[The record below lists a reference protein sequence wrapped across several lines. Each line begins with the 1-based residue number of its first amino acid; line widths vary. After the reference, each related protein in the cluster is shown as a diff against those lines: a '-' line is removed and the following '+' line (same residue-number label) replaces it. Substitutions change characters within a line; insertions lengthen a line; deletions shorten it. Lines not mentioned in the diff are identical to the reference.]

1 MTLLEPTTDE
11 LARVCA
17 YLARVASDVAWQAG
31 VGGME
36 TAGSFVSFIAT
47 NPERAGDFMQGSLVD
62 LPFPLHTEGCLSWH
76 GSAGKIHNPRDI
88 RADRG
93 RLEQ

>member
-1 MTLLEPTTDE
+1 MTDPKPTPEE
-11 LARVCA
+11 LAKA
-17 YLARVASDVAWQAG
+17 ASYLAAVASDVAWQAG

-36 TAGSFVSFIAT
+36 TAGSFVSFLAT
-47 NPERAGDFMQGSLVD
+47 NPERARDFIEGSLID

-76 GSAGKIHNPRDI
+76 GSDGRVHHPRDRRI
-88 RADRG
+88 ADG